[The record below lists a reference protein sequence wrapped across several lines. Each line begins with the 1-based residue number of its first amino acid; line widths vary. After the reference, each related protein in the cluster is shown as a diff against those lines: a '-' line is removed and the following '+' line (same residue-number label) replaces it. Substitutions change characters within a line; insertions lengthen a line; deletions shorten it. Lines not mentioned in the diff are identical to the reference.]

1 MPTPCLKFT
10 RLDLARRASQTQFMA
25 HIYMQFDFGADE
37 EKAQQARHKLDIW
50 KQAFRLDKKLVF
62 KFEREDG
69 AAGAASAPA
78 EKPKARGKG
87 KTGKEAP
94 AAGGTVKLLLRLG
107 FSGHEKITEHRWAE
121 RIPSEEP
128 FRSCS
133 PQVIKQGQA
142 EFEATEQ
149 RFENLDRTH
158 GFAGSGRELPG

>member
-1 MPTPCLKFT
+1 
-10 RLDLARRASQTQFMA
+10 MA

-69 AAGAASAPA
+69 AAGAASEPA

-87 KTGKEAP
+87 KTGKETP

>member
-1 MPTPCLKFT
+1 
-10 RLDLARRASQTQFMA
+10 MA

-62 KFEREDG
+62 KFEREE
-69 AAGAASAPA
+69 AEAPPKGESA
-78 EKPKARGKG
+78 EKPKSKAHT
-87 KTGKEAP
+87 KTGKG
-94 AAGGTVKLLLRLG
+94 AAAADANVKLLLRLG

-128 FRSCS
+128 FRSSS

-142 EFEATEQ
+142 EFEAIAE
-149 RFENLDRTH
+149 RFENLDRTR
-158 GFAGSGRELPG
+158 GAAGGGRELPG